1 MANFAHTFVL
11 VRRSQKDK
19 NSTKKSTHKKGGRSK
34 EPKNAPK
41 RRFKGSNFDVEAEKV
56 EIYAQITFEQ
66 KKIRISTGQK
76 ICPSWFKLG
85 KVILSNDD
93 TRAERE
99 QIDSKLRAFAERL
112 EQIGDIETITD
123 VKARLKGVSSKGINT
138 VGGAFSSYIEHLT
151 TEGASSSTINRYK
164 CLCNKWLRFEAK
176 KRFTYNLNEL
186 SNDTLSEFVKWCSDE
201 VNNGRGRK
209 RAEGSLADNSV
220 AKYIHTIKAV
230 ANYHGVKVEYSK
242 TEQYTT
248 TPFYLNVDELK
259 TIEALQI
266 DDVITAI
273 YRDYFV
279 LQCKSGLRVGDL
291 SRLTR
296 QNIVVQGD
304 NVCLINNSH
313 KTNTTTSVPLAPRE
327 RADEVI
333 SYIER
338 LTAYK
343 GFNLDTYNHKIKEL
357 IKLANIDRAV
367 VIKHGKKAEYK
378 QLSAVATSHMARRT
392 FVGNLYER
400 GIDRAVITSMS
411 GHVRDSKSLN
421 RYFAVS
427 EAQKAQAVKI
437 FD

>member
-1 MANFAHTFVL
+1 MANFKYTFVL
-11 VRRSQKDK
+11 VRRNK
-19 NSTKKSTHKKGGRSK
+19 NSEKSTQKSTHKKGGRGIDSK
-34 EPKNAPK
+34 NTLK
-41 RRFKGSNFDVEAEKV
+41 RQNKGVNLDVESESV
-56 EIYAQITFEQ
+56 EIYAQIRLDG
-66 KKIRISTGQK
+66 KMIRISTGLK
-76 ICPSWFKLG
+76 ICPSWFKRG
-85 KVILSNDD
+85 QVILSNDD
-93 TRAERE
+93 TRTERE

-112 EQIGDIETITD
+112 DSLGDIETITD
-123 VKARLKGVSSKGINT
+123 IKSRLKDVKSQNINT
-138 VGGAFSSYIEHLT
+138 VVGAFNSYIQHLT
-151 TEGASSSTINRYK
+151 AEGASSSTINRYK
-164 CLCNKWLRFEAK
+164 CLCNKWMRFEAK
-176 KRFTYNLNEL
+176 QRYSYALNEL
-186 SNDTLSEFVKWCSDE
+186 SNDTLSAFVRWCGEE
-201 VNNGRGRK
+201 VNNGKGRR
-209 RAEGSLADNSV
+209 RAEGSLLENSV

-230 ANYHGVKVEYSK
+230 ANFHGVKVEYSK

-259 TIEALQI
+259 AIEALQI
-266 DDVITAI
+266 DDTVTAI

-279 LQCKSGLRVGDL
+279 MQCKSGLRVGDL

-313 KTNTTTSVPLAPRE
+313 KTNTTTSVPLAPKE
-327 RADEVI
+327 RLNEII

-343 GFNLDTYNHKIKEL
+343 GFYLDTYNNRIKEL

-367 VIKHGKKAEYK
+367 IIKRGKKAEYK
-378 QLSAVATSHMARRT
+378 QLSEVATSHMARRT

-400 GIDRAVITSMS
+400 GVDRAVITSMS

-427 EAQKAQAVKI
+427 ETQKAQAVKI

>member
-1 MANFAHTFVL
+1 MANFKYTFVC
-11 VRRSQKDK
+11 VKRKT
-19 NSTKKSTHKKGGRSK
+19 NEAKSTQKSTQTKSRQGK
-34 EPKNAPK
+34 ETKNTAK
-41 RRFKGSNFDVEAEKV
+41 RQIKGSNLDVEKENV
-56 EIYAQITFEQ
+56 EIYAQIRFEQ
-66 KKIRISTGQK
+66 KMIRISTGLK
-76 ICPSWFKLG
+76 VCPSWFKMG

-99 QIDSKLRAFAERL
+99 QIDSKLRTFADRL

-123 VKARLKGVSSKGINT
+123 VKTRLKEVKSQDINT
-138 VGGAFSSYIEHLT
+138 VGGAFNSYIQHLT
-151 TEGASSSTINRYK
+151 NEGASSSTINRYK

-186 SNDTLSEFVKWCSDE
+186 SNDTLNDFVSWCSVE
-201 VNNGRGRK
+201 VNNGKGRK
-209 RAEGSLADNSV
+209 RAEGCLSDNSI
-220 AKYIHTIKAV
+220 AKYIHTLKAV
-230 ANYHGVKVEYSK
+230 ANYHGVKIDYSK
-242 TEQYTT
+242 TEQYKT
-248 TPFYLNVDELK
+248 TPFYLNVSELK
-259 TIEALQI
+259 QIEALQI
-266 DDVITAI
+266 DDTTTAI

-313 KTNTTTSVPLAPRE
+313 KTNTTTSVPIAPKARI
-327 RADEVI
+327 DEVI

-338 LTAYK
+338 LTAYR
-343 GFNLDTYNHKIKEL
+343 GFTLDTYNSKIKQL

-378 QLSAVATSHMARRT
+378 QLSEVATSHMARRT

-427 EAQKAQAVKI
+427 ESQKAQAVKI

>member
-1 MANFAHTFVL
+1 MGNFAYTFVC
-11 VRRSQKDK
+11 VKRSKNEQK
-19 NSTKKSTHKKGGRSK
+19 STQKSTHRKGGQSK
-34 EPKNAPK
+34 EIKNTSK
-41 RRFKGSNFDVEAEKV
+41 RQNKGSNLNVEKENV
-56 EIYAQITFEQ
+56 EIYAQIRFEQ
-66 KKIRISTGQK
+66 KMIRISTGLK
-76 ICPSWFKLG
+76 INPDWFKMGRVVL
-85 KVILSNDD
+85 VNDE

-99 QIDSKLRAFAERL
+99 NIDSKLQAFAERL
-112 EQIGDIETITD
+112 DNIGDIETITD
-123 VKARLKGVSSKGINT
+123 VKTRLKRTQNQDINT
-138 VGGAFSSYIEHLT
+138 VGGAFNGYIQHLVS
-151 TEGASSSTINRYK
+151 EGASSSTLNRYK

-176 KRFTYNLNEL
+176 QRFTYTLNEL
-186 SNDTLSEFVKWCSDE
+186 SGDTLTEFVKWCSVE
-201 VNNGRGRK
+201 VVSGRGRR
-209 RAEGSLADNSV
+209 RAEGSLSDNSV

-230 ANYHGVKVEYSK
+230 ANYHGVKVDYSK
-242 TEQYTT
+242 TEQYKT
-248 TPFYLNVDELK
+248 TPFYLNVAELK
-259 TIEALQI
+259 QIEALQI
-266 DDVITAI
+266 DDTTTAI

-291 SRLTR
+291 ARLTR

-313 KTNTTTSVPLAPRE
+313 KTNTTTSVPIAPKARF
-327 RADEVI
+327 DEVI

-338 LTAYK
+338 LTAYR
-343 GFNLDTYNHKIKEL
+343 GFTLDTYNHKIKEL

-378 QLSAVATSHMARRT
+378 QLSEVATSHMARRT